1 MCRILKDKQ
10 PKCFIAENVKGIL
23 TANQKSAFPLILEE
37 FTNSGYDVKYLVLNS
52 ANFGVPQKRERVIM
66 VGFRKDLNIDF
77 SFPAQTIK
85 DEKLLKQL
93 AFNEGT
99 LIDFW
104 ESSDIEK
111 FFEKTKNVS
120 NKTATV
126 DEYLNGIK
134 GDLL

>member
-1 MCRILKDKQ
+1 MKKEYFWV
-10 PKCFIAENVKGIL
+10 KCIKPMTGQWVEVDCDGTFYE
-23 TANQKSAFPLILEE
+23 
-37 FTNSGYDVKYLVLNS
+37 D
-52 ANFGVPQKRERVIM
+52 M
-66 VGFRKDLNIDF
+66 DF
-77 SFPAQTIK
+77 IK

-134 GDLL
+134 GGLL

>member
-1 MCRILKDKQ
+1 MFALQELEYRGYEIPSIPVFYIRCNENTIKKNVL
-10 PKCFIAENVKGIL
+10 IATSTNHCVTKY
-23 TANQKSAFPLILEE
+23 SLEH
-37 FTNSGYDVKYLVLNS
+37 F
-52 ANFGVPQKRERVIM
+52 
-66 VGFRKDLNIDF
+66 
-77 SFPAQTIK
+77 IK

-134 GDLL
+134 GGLL